1 MKNQQKLMYLESI
14 ELYSNITKAA
24 AHLFI
29 SQPYLSKVIKQLEN
43 ELKIKLIQSQGHQT
57 FLTYA
62 GQRYLFYLKEIDMIE
77 RQMAKELYLIRSDK
91 KGEIT
96 LGINS
101 GLASSIL
108 ANVLPKFNLEHPE
121 ISVKLLENNQNISEQ
136 LVASGD
142 IDLAVGMAPIVYK
155 DGIASTTIY
164 RDELFL
170 MIPTTSQLYNAEK
183 RGQIIPFEYPISVL
197 DNEPL
202 ILTPLEYGIGKTI
215 AQFYELHHMSLN
227 QMITTS
233 TVPTAASLSL
243 SGMGAT
249 FVPQTL
255 IHRYL
260 DKECNVYH
268 FHKNKLFSEY
278 IMIYKKDVELSG
290 IALLLYKAFLTK

>member
-1 MKNQQKLMYLESI
+1 MYLESI

-77 RQMAKELYLIRSDK
+77 RQMAKELY
-91 KGEIT
+91 
-96 LGINS
+96 
-101 GLASSIL
+101 
-108 ANVLPKFNLEHPE
+108 
-121 ISVKLLENNQNISEQ
+121 
-136 LVASGD
+136 
-142 IDLAVGMAPIVYK
+142 
-155 DGIASTTIY
+155 
-164 RDELFL
+164 
-170 MIPTTSQLYNAEK
+170 
-183 RGQIIPFEYPISVL
+183 
-197 DNEPL
+197 L

>member
-1 MKNQQKLMYLESI
+1 MYLESI

-43 ELKIKLIQSQGHQT
+43 ELEIKLIQSQGHQT

-62 GQRYLFYLKEIDMIE
+62 
-77 RQMAKELYLIRSDK
+77 
-91 KGEIT
+91 
-96 LGINS
+96 
-101 GLASSIL
+101 
-108 ANVLPKFNLEHPE
+108 
-121 ISVKLLENNQNISEQ
+121 
-136 LVASGD
+136 
-142 IDLAVGMAPIVYK
+142 
-155 DGIASTTIY
+155 
-164 RDELFL
+164 
-170 MIPTTSQLYNAEK
+170 
-183 RGQIIPFEYPISVL
+183 GQIIPFEYPISVL